1 MEKHERRI
9 YHNSFS
15 TMFTSPNSEPERIFS
30 RTFSLPFHPNLTKSL
45 SKIFVT
51 YEIRVIEKS
60 SNYKIKNHFE
70 TTKTKI
76 PEFPRSGIYQMFCK
90 TQRCGYKYIGQSRRQ
105 IQTRFIE
112 HLRAFK
118 NKKQEKSAVALH
130 MLTKDGTKRNYLH
143 NFDHTS

>member
-1 MEKHERRI
+1 M
-9 YHNSFS
+9 YA
-15 TMFTSPNSEPERIFS
+15 
-30 RTFSLPFHPNLTKSL
+30 
-45 SKIFVT
+45 
-51 YEIRVIEKS
+51 IRVLESS

-76 PEFPRSGIYQMFCK
+76 PEFEPSGIYQISCK

-105 IQTRFIE
+105 IKTRFIE

-130 MLTKDGTKRNYLH
+130 MLMMAQRGTTYKISIIRL
-143 NFDHTS
+143 